1 MQARL
6 SNSIGSAVR
15 SLAHTDN
22 EDHVPAVLNQV
33 DHAGP
38 GLVVTYL
45 EALGQGPVQSL
56 RLDAW
61 LLEAAFE
68 LFSKASRD
76 GGVELEPLVVR

>member
-1 MQARL
+1 VQSRL

-22 EDHVPAVLNQV
+22 EDHVPVVLNQL
-33 DHAGP
+33 DHTGP

-45 EALGQGPVQSL
+45 EALGQRPVQSL

-61 LLEAAFE
+61 LFEAAFE
-68 LFSKASRD
+68 LFSKASHD
-76 GGVELEPLVVR
+76 SGVKLEPLVVR